1 MRRWGKCQIEC
12 LGKFLVHFG
21 SLRGKI
27 SQPSPFLSFYVLRYQ
42 LLVHIIFEIQKRKKE
57 KKEKKERKCKFLA

>member
-42 LLVHIIFEIQKRKKE
+42 LLVHIIFEIQKKI
-57 KKEKKERKCKFLA
+57 KKERNKENVGF

>member
-27 SQPSPFLSFYVLRYQ
+27 SQPSQPSPFLSFYVLRYQ
-42 LLVHIIFEIQKRKKE
+42 LLVHIIFEIQKKI
-57 KKEKKERKCKFLA
+57 KKERNKENVGF